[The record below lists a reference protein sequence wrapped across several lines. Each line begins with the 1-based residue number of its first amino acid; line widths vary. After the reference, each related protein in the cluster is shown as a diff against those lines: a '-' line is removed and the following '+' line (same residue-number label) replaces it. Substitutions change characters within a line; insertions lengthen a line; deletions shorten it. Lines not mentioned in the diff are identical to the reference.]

1 MASERVVENSS
12 SPDVSQLWV
21 VEGRVGTIKAEF
33 AFIMSETKIGGVCD
47 GTLGYW
53 KLKRGEASSGEVTDE
68 EDGEGGGTEISC
80 GLRDDGIDE
89 RRIS

>member
-1 MASERVVENSS
+1 MENSS

-21 VEGRVGTIKAEF
+21 VEGRVGTIKAKF
-33 AFIMSETKIGGVCD
+33 AFIMSETKIGGGAGD
-47 GTLGYW
+47 GTLGYR

-68 EDGEGGGTEISC
+68 EDGEEGGAEISC
-80 GLRDDGIDE
+80 GLRGDGTDE